1 MNTTLS
7 SRTFTVLAL
16 CAIIAI
22 LALSISGTPTVS
34 GQTTSDQVVTG
45 EAPDSFATD
54 ANQYPATEFMLA
66 PVSGEATIQFGTD
79 ADNDSAA
86 RVAATASSGV
96 ATVTT
101 DDGMLRF
108 DVAEDATRFVF
119 ADQPVHEDG
128 MPAYGNAF
136 VTQGY
141 IYPKGT
147 LDGTNGVLADGN
159 PEFPD
164 LVLGEWTCRG
174 WFIGDGAHTT
184 TGAWVITTQV
194 YSFDDTVLISDGY
207 EIADIDVPVERAI
220 TGGTG
225 AYASSSGDGEQTL
238 LGFNA
243 TTGAN
248 LRYALDP
255 VVP

>member
-1 MNTTLS
+1 MPTTL
-7 SRTFTVLAL
+7 RQKTVNALAL
-16 CAIIAI
+16 CAMIAIAI
-22 LALSISGTPTVS
+22 LVVSGTPVAT
-34 GQTTSDQVVTG
+34 GQTTGSQGVSA
-45 EAPDSFATD
+45 EAPDSFVTAAD
-54 ANQYPATEFMLA
+54 QAPAPEYMLA
-66 PVSGEATIQFGTD
+66 PVTGEPTISFATGVDQNP
-79 ADNDSAA
+79 ASQQ
-86 RVAATASSGV
+86 AATPSDGV
-96 ATVTT
+96 TAE
-101 DDGMLRF
+101 DGTLRF
-108 DVAEDATRFVF
+108 DVAEDATRFIF

-141 IYPKGT
+141 IYPEGT
-147 LDGTNGVLADGN
+147 LDGTNGVLADGS

-194 YSFDDTVLISDGY
+194 YSFDDAVLISDGY
-207 EIADIDVPVERAI
+207 EIADIDVPSERAI

-225 AYASSSGDGEQTL
+225 PYATAGGEGEQIL

-243 TTGAN
+243 TEGVN
-248 LRYALDP
+248 LRFTLDP